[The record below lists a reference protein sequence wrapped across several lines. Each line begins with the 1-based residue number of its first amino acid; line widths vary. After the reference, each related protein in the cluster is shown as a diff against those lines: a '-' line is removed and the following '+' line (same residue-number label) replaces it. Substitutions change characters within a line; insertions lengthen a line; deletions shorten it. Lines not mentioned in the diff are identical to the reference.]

1 MNQVETQALWEE
13 RISRALKKR
22 EDDWEKP
29 FRVEI
34 ATQYMEGRQRPP
46 EVPAQEWITVN
57 KIYSHMQAQLPVL
70 YSLDPYYFVKL
81 KKSFEP
87 NPMMIALYE
96 AKAEVRQNHLNYL
109 KKELCLKETARLA
122 IQDAH
127 PAFGVI
133 KTHYVADEV
142 ENETAGTPILGADG
156 EPLVDDDGEQLLEPE
171 VIPMNERYAIDR
183 VHWKDLLFSE
193 DAGTLE
199 TKWHWVAERFRITP
213 EEAKK
218 RKLISKSAFNDATLQ
233 AKDEKTDSSGI
244 FGGLFKKSK
253 LSTDPKKTRDVY
265 VGWEIYDLDNKQWLI
280 ILEGSKTP
288 AVMPGPLPAG
298 VEGHPYSI
306 LRFTYRDESPY
317 PVPPLSQ
324 AIDPQKEYN
333 LARSRLLVHR
343 KRFNRKYEVF
353 VQALED
359 ETELDKLES
368 GEDGVIIR
376 KQTPGDAVKP
386 IQDAPLDQQS
396 YIEIN
401 HLNNDITEVMGSPGS
416 ARGVAD
422 ADSATEAALLDKRL
436 DIREGDRISQVS
448 DWLADIGRK
457 LDQLV
462 QAHITK
468 DEAIKVSG
476 PNAEQSWKLVR
487 TTDYADIN
495 GEYEYAVDVGSTRP
509 RLPQLERSSWL
520 AFLQVLGGF
529 PHIMTSPR
537 LMKKLAEMHD
547 ITDDTMIEEIRQ
559 IGLSIVNG
567 QAPMPGQSGSKAG
580 VSDQNP
586 ITGMMGSM
594 MGNMGGV
601 TNGGG
606 APAISQS

>member
-1 MNQVETQALWEE
+1 LNQVELQALWED
-13 RISRALKKR
+13 RIARALKKR
-22 EDDWEKP
+22 EEDWEKP

-46 EVPAQEWITVN
+46 EVNAAEWITVN
-57 KIYSHMQAQLPVL
+57 KIYSHMQAQLPLL

-81 KKSFEP
+81 KKSYEP
-87 NPMMIALYE
+87 NPMLIALYE

-133 KTHYVADEV
+133 KTHYVADEI
-142 ENETAGTPILGADG
+142 ENETAGKPILGEDG
-156 EPLVDDDGEQLLEPE
+156 EPLLDDNGEELLEPE

-199 TKWHWVAERFRITP
+199 PKWHWIAERFRITP

-218 RKLISKSAFNDATLQ
+218 RKLISRSAFNEATLQ
-233 AKDEKTDSSGI
+233 TRDEKSEAKGI
-244 FGGLFKKSK
+244 FGGIFKKTAPNNSK
-253 LSTDPKKTRDVY
+253 QIRDVY
-265 VGWEIYDLDNKQWLI
+265 VGWEIYDLDNKEWLI

-288 AVMPGPLPAG
+288 AKMPAPLPAG
-298 VEGHPYSI
+298 VECHPYSI

-333 LARSRLLVHR
+333 MARSRLLVHR

-401 HLNNDITEVMGSPGS
+401 HLNNDMTEMMGSPGN
-416 ARGVAD
+416 ARGIAD
-422 ADSATEAALLDKRL
+422 TDSATEAALLDKRL

-448 DWLADIGRK
+448 DWLSDIGRK

-462 QAHITK
+462 QAHITQ
-468 DEAIKVSG
+468 DEVIKVSG
-476 PNAEQSWKLVR
+476 PNLEQAWRLVR
-487 TTDYADIN
+487 TTDYSDIY
-495 GEYEYAVDVGSTRP
+495 GEYEYSVDVGSTRP
-509 RLPQLERSSWL
+509 RLPQLERSSLL
-520 AFLQVLGGF
+520 AFIQVLAGF
-529 PHIMTSPR
+529 PHIMTSAR
-537 LMKKLAEMHD
+537 MMKKLAEMHD
-547 ITDDTMIEEIRQ
+547 ITDDTLVEELRQ
-559 IGLSIVNG
+559 IGLNILQG
-567 QAPMPGQSGSKAG
+567 KTPMPGQSGSKAG
-580 VSDQNP
+580 VSEQNP
-586 ITGMMGSM
+586 ITSMMGAV

-606 APAISQS
+606 TPAISQS